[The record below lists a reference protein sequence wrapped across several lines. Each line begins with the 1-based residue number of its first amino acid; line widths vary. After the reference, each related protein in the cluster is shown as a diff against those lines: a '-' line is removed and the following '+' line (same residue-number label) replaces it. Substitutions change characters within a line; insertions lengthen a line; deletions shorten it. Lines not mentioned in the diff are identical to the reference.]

1 LNQYTTTHYILLL
14 MLSEQISDVL
24 ICFFKSQKDNVDSK
38 LASLL
43 FVTWCSASKHWR
55 GRKREKRGSSW
66 SLKTL

>member
-1 LNQYTTTHYILLL
+1 
-14 MLSEQISDVL
+14 MLTPSWPTIIKYAVGPS
-24 ICFFKSQKDNVDSK
+24 
-38 LASLL
+38 SLL